1 MDRYARWKMGLHP
14 VREAIRDYIREG
26 AMVLLMDGVRM
37 MGAMAVT
44 LYQGEDYHAIAWGV
58 DAADDDVAVLH
69 LLGVRPSAQGRGVGA
84 QLVRGALDIAR
95 LQHKKALRLDTLESN
110 LPARRL
116 YEAQGFAYRGR
127 QRLWADNTGWTQFCY
142 YEWIL

>member
-1 MDRYARWKMGLHP
+1 M
-14 VREAIRDYIREG
+14 
-26 AMVLLMDGVRM
+26 
-37 MGAMAVT
+37 
-44 LYQGEDYHAIAWGV
+44 

-69 LLGVRPSAQGRGVGA
+69 LLGVRPSARGRGVGA

-95 LQHKKALRLDTLESN
+95 LQHKKALRLDALESN
-110 LPARRL
+110 LPACRL

-142 YEWIL
+142 YEWNL